1 MKKGLLFITI
11 CILASCGNNDSDLR
25 SLTER
30 ENEELFQKNNELI
43 KSIEERNYFLESK
56 IDSLIDQQKMLNEK
70 KNSLGSTKENK
81 RIKKDETIRE
91 IEGVLW
97 ED

>member
-1 MKKGLLFITI
+1 MKKVLLFITI
-11 CILASCGNNDSDLR
+11 CILASCGENDSDLR

-56 IDSLIDQQKMLNEK
+56 IDSLIDQQIKLIEESGMNQEELD
-70 KNSLGSTKENK
+70 KETQESWDK
-81 RIKKDETIRE
+81 FYGKQ
-91 IEGVLW
+91 
-97 ED
+97 